1 MPVVFFVVAGGV
13 IAGAALVPVPVPV
26 PLFPVGVPL
35 PDDGG
40 GLLALTVPLLSLL
53 PDVPDPDVDDDG
65 ELLLLLPGLEEV
77 EIPLLFEDDV

>member
-1 MPVVFFVVAGGV
+1 MPVVFFVVVGGV
-13 IAGAALVPVPVPV
+13 IVGAILVPVPV

-53 PDVPDPDVDDDG
+53 PNAPDPDVDDDG

-77 EIPLLFEDDV
+77 EIPLLLEDDV